1 MSENVENLDVDN
13 KFNELFIKRNSL
25 LNLVSKEELLKS
37 LEVTHDKSIAVID
50 FLRNKIK
57 VSKDVLKYKDDI
69 VVSEELQNYEYC
81 LFVLRF
87 NDSLIEEQIL
97 FCKKE
102 LKK

>member
-1 MSENVENLDVDN
+1 MSEKVENLEVDN
-13 KFNELFIKRNSL
+13 KFNELFLKRNSL
-25 LNLVSKEELLKS
+25 LSLVSKEELLKS
-37 LEVTHDKSIAVID
+37 LEETHDKSVNAMD

-57 VSKDVLKYKDDI
+57 VAKDVLKYKEDC

-97 FCKKE
+97 NYKKE
-102 LKK
+102 LNK